1 MADRRKGGLSRAR
14 GGPRPWA
21 RYRKWAR
28 GSTAFNRETDFLTAC
43 EAAVKDKTFDIN
55 GRYSLSIEIVVSSSE
70 SQEIFVL
77 VPEISMWR
85 WRIFFLF
92 LIFTFLSTLG
102 IFEQKIRWKIRFH
115 TREKQ
120 KEKEG
125 KRERENPATIL
136 FPEIISI
143 GNFREEYSWSYAFT
157 AGSDVFD
164 PYKSIARNEWK
175 FSWNPS
181 VGSGQT
187 CYLSLWNRFTR
198 ACTRHRKRIRARPTR
213 REI

>member
-28 GSTAFNRETDFLTAC
+28 GSTAFNRKTDFLTAC

-85 WRIFFLF
+85 WRIFFYFLF
-92 LIFTFLSTLG
+92 LLFFQLLEFSSKK
-102 IFEQKIRWKIRFH
+102 FDEKFDF
-115 TREKQ
+115 TRERNRRRRR
-120 KEKEG
+120 G
-125 KRERENPATIL
+125 RERENPATIL

>member
-1 MADRRKGGLSRAR
+1 MSRAR

-55 GRYSLSIEIVVSSSE
+55 GWYSLSIEIVVSSSE

-77 VPEISMWR
+77 VPEMSMWR
-85 WRIFFLF
+85 WRIFFF
-92 LIFTFLSTLG
+92 FISYFYFFSNSWNSRAKNSMKNS
-102 IFEQKIRWKIRFH
+102 ISHE
-115 TREKQ
+115 REAKWE
-120 KEKEG
+120 EKERE
-125 KRERENPATIL
+125 RERENRATIS

-143 GNFREEYSWSYAFT
+143 ANFREGYSWSYAFS

-175 FSWNPS
+175 FSWNLS

-198 ACTRHRKRIRARPTR
+198 ACTRHRKRMRARPTK

>member
-85 WRIFFLF
+85 WHIFFYFLF
-92 LIFTFLSTLG
+92 LLFFQLLEFSSKK
-102 IFEQKIRWKIRFH
+102 FDEKFDF
-115 TREKQ
+115 TRERNRRRRR
-120 KEKEG
+120 G
-125 KRERENPATIL
+125 RERENRATIL

-181 VGSGQT
+181 IGSGQT

>member
-85 WRIFFLF
+85 WRIFFISYFYFSFNSWNSRAKNSMKNSISHERETEGEGGEERERIVLRFCSLKLF
-92 LIFTFLSTLG
+92 QLE
-102 IFEQKIRWKIRFH
+102 IFERNIRGRM
-115 TREKQ
+115 
-120 KEKEG
+120 
-125 KRERENPATIL
+125 
-136 FPEIISI
+136 
-143 GNFREEYSWSYAFT
+143 
-157 AGSDVFD
+157 
-164 PYKSIARNEWK
+164 
-175 FSWNPS
+175 
-181 VGSGQT
+181 
-187 CYLSLWNRFTR
+187 LSLQEAMYLIPINQ
-198 ACTRHRKRIRARPTR
+198 
-213 REI
+213 

>member
-21 RYRKWAR
+21 RCRKWAR

-102 IFEQKIRWKIRFH
+102 ILEQKIRWKIRFH

-125 KRERENPATIL
+125 KRERESCYDFVPWNY
-136 FPEIISI
+136 F
-143 GNFREEYSWSYAFT
+143 N
-157 AGSDVFD
+157 
-164 PYKSIARNEWK
+164 WK
-175 FSWNPS
+175 FSRGIF
-181 VGSGQT
+181 VVV
-187 CYLSLWNRFTR
+187 CFH
-198 ACTRHRKRIRARPTR
+198 CRKRCIWSL
-213 REI
+213 

>member
-1 MADRRKGGLSRAR
+1 MSRAR

-55 GRYSLSIEIVVSSSE
+55 GWYSLSIEIVVSSNE

-77 VPEISMWR
+77 VPEMKSMWR
-85 WRIFFLF
+85 WRIFFF
-92 LIFTFLSTLG
+92 FISYFYFFSNSWNSRAKNS
-102 IFEQKIRWKIRFH
+102 ISHE
-115 TREKQ
+115 REAEWE
-120 KEKEG
+120 EKERE
-125 KRERENPATIL
+125 RERENRATIS

-143 GNFREEYSWSYAFT
+143 ANFREGYSWSYAFS

-175 FSWNPS
+175 FSWNLS

-198 ACTRHRKRIRARPTR
+198 ACTRHRKRMRARPTK

>member
-85 WRIFFLF
+85 WRIFFYFLF
-92 LIFTFLSTLG
+92 LLFFQLLEFSSKK
-102 IFEQKIRWKIRFH
+102 FDEKFDF
-115 TREKQ
+115 TRERNRRRRR
-120 KEKEG
+120 G
-125 KRERENPATIL
+125 RERERIVLRFCSLKL
-136 FPEIISI
+136 FQLEI
-143 GNFREEYSWSYAFT
+143 FE
-157 AGSDVFD
+157 
-164 PYKSIARNEWK
+164 RNIR
-175 FSWNPS
+175 
-181 VGSGQT
+181 GRM
-187 CYLSLWNRFTR
+187 LSLQEAMYLIPINQ
-198 ACTRHRKRIRARPTR
+198 
-213 REI
+213 

>member
-1 MADRRKGGLSRAR
+1 MRSRCKRQNVRYQRAILVVDRNRCFLERKSRDL
-14 GGPRPWA
+14 RPGTGNK
-21 RYRKWAR
+21 Y
-28 GSTAFNRETDFLTAC
+28 
-43 EAAVKDKTFDIN
+43 VKVTHFF
-55 GRYSLSIEIVVSSSE
+55 Y
-70 SQEIFVL
+70 
-77 VPEISMWR
+77 
-85 WRIFFLF
+85 FLF
-92 LIFTFLSTLG
+92 LLFFQLLEFSSKK
-102 IFEQKIRWKIRFH
+102 FDEKFDF
-115 TREKQ
+115 TRERNRRRRR
-120 KEKEG
+120 G
-125 KRERENPATIL
+125 RERENPATIL

>member
-85 WRIFFLF
+85 WRIFFISYF
-92 LIFTFLSTLG
+92 YFSFNSWNFRAKNSMKNSISH
-102 IFEQKIRWKIRFH
+102 E
-115 TREKQ
+115 RET
-120 KEKEG
+120 EG
-125 KRERENPATIL
+125 EGGEERERESCYDFVPWNY
-136 FPEIISI
+136 F
-143 GNFREEYSWSYAFT
+143 N
-157 AGSDVFD
+157 
-164 PYKSIARNEWK
+164 WK
-175 FSWNPS
+175 FSRGIF
-181 VGSGQT
+181 VVV
-187 CYLSLWNRFTR
+187 CFH
-198 ACTRHRKRIRARPTR
+198 CRKRCIWSL
-213 REI
+213 